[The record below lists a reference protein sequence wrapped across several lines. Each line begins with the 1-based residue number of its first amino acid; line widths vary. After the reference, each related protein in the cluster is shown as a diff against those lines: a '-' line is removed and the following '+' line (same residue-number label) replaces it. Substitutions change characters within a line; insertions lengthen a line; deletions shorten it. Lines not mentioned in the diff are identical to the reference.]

1 MWETLLW
8 CCWALSSTIYTV
20 VTFKNYTS
28 GGDIRVPISVC
39 GNTYWHIFLS
49 SGVNIHSSLYPN
61 NSSISAAEL
70 VGSKLFGMV
79 PYCNVQTW
87 RTFWHVGIVL
97 IKQGNYNIDSN
108 IVPDLPVG
116 HRNWKWPKC
125 SGLCALSNEM
135 SPPIQYRSWTSLSD
149 SSELNLS
156 ALLSAYIFLT
166 KRHSKNTIFAP
177 SLNIALWNG
186 VKK

>member
-70 VGSKLFGMV
+70 FGSKLFGMV

-135 SPPIQYRSWTSLSD
+135 SPPIRAYRKAGYLTMVIAGYIPANSQLAAAIATIVKSLS
-149 SSELNLS
+149 
-156 ALLSAYIFLT
+156 IG
-166 KRHSKNTIFAP
+166 K
-177 SLNIALWNG
+177 
-186 VKK
+186 